1 MSSAGQVAQNDD
13 IELLY
18 GKRVLLVYPPVA
30 EMCSSVAEVVPE
42 ITEGRRSRSPYLDY
56 GLVGHRKKGALCAA
70 GLHGVATNGN
80 NLRVEGLT

>member
-18 GKRVLLVYPPVA
+18 GKRVLLDYPPVA

-42 ITEGRRSRSPYLDY
+42 ITEGRRSRSPYLGY
-56 GLVGHRKKGALCAA
+56 GLVCHREKGALGAA